1 MNKITAS
8 NKFVLMIATMLP
20 AIMLAT
26 SLTLS
31 LVPVTA
37 FAQEEIADS
46 DNESDIRE
54 TEEGDNSVTIDP
66 IVQTSNDVDMNV
78 DVNTD
83 VITDGEDCDE
93 ASSEESQ
100 ENDQD
105 SSQEARSDGDV
116 GDNSIFVSPQ
126 VQTTTL
132 VAGNVYADVDI
143 VPEGCNPTDTVNQ
156 SNDQESSQSAGGEVE
171 AGTGSTIEISTHQI
185 AETIAFNHNIN
196 TDATIPSDPLSEPQ

>member
-20 AIMLAT
+20 AILLAT

-37 FAQEEIADS
+37 FAQVENADS
-46 DNESDIRE
+46 DIESDIHE
-54 TEEGDNSVTIDP
+54 TVDGDNSVTSDP

-83 VITDGEDCDE
+83 VITDEEDCDA

-100 ENDQD
+100 ENDQG

-126 VQTTTL
+126 VQDTEQI
-132 VAGNVYADVDI
+132 AGNVYVDVDI

-156 SNDQESSQSAGGEVE
+156 ENDQGSSQSAGGDVE
-171 AGTGSTIEISTHQI
+171 YGTGSIIEISTHQR
-185 AETIAFNHNIN
+185 AETIAFNHNLN
-196 TDATIPSDPLSEPQ
+196 TDATIPSDPLS

>member
-8 NKFVLMIATMLP
+8 NKFELMIATVLP

-37 FAQEEIADS
+37 FAQVENADS
-46 DNESDIRE
+46 DIESDIRE
-54 TEEGDNSVTIDP
+54 TEDGDNSVNIDP

-100 ENDQD
+100 ENDQG
-105 SSQEARSDGDV
+105 SGQEARSDGDV

-126 VQTTTL
+126 VQDTEQ
-132 VAGNVYADVDI
+132 VAGNVYVDVDV

-156 SNDQESSQSAGGEVE
+156 ENDQGSSQNAGGDVE
-171 AGTGSTIEISTHQI
+171 HGTGSIIEMSTLQR
-185 AETIAFNHNIN
+185 AETIAFNHNLN
-196 TDATIPSDPLSEPQ
+196 TDATIPSDPLS

>member
-20 AIMLAT
+20 AILLAT

-37 FAQEEIADS
+37 YAQVENADS
-46 DNESDIRE
+46 DSESDIHE
-54 TEEGDNSVTIDP
+54 TVDGDNSVTIDP

-83 VITDGEDCDE
+83 VITDEEDCDE

-100 ENDQD
+100 ENDQG

-126 VQTTTL
+126 VQDTEQ
-132 VAGNVYADVDI
+132 VAGNVYVDVDV

-156 SNDQESSQSAGGEVE
+156 ENDQGSSQSAGGDVE
-171 AGTGSTIEISTHQI
+171 YGTGSIIEISTHQR
-185 AETIAFNHNIN
+185 AETIAFNHNVNI
-196 TDATIPSDPLSEPQ
+196 DATIPSDPLS

>member
-1 MNKITAS
+1 MNKISGS

-20 AIMLAT
+20 AILLAT

-37 FAQEEIADS
+37 FAQVENADS
-46 DNESDIRE
+46 DIESDIHE
-54 TEEGDNSVTIDP
+54 TEDGDNSVTIDP
-66 IVQTSNDVDMNV
+66 IVQTSHDVDMNV

-83 VITDGEDCDE
+83 VITDEEDCDE

-100 ENDQD
+100 ENDQG

-126 VQTTTL
+126 VQDTEQ
-132 VAGNVYADVDI
+132 VAGNVYVDVDV

-156 SNDQESSQSAGGEVE
+156 ENDQGSSQSAGGEVE
-171 AGTGSTIEISTHQI
+171 YGTGSIIEISTHQR

-196 TDATIPSDPLSEPQ
+196 TDATIPSDPLS